1 MALEIKIPAVGE
13 SITEV
18 TIAKWLKQDG
28 DAVKRD
34 EVIAELE
41 SDKATFEL
49 PAEADGILKIRVAEG
64 ETIGIGTIIA
74 DLDGAGGN
82 GAAPAAAASPA
93 PAAAPAAVPTA
104 TADPVAKGE
113 ENPAAS
119 NQSGY
124 GGAPAGNE
132 SKDPATPGAP
142 AAAAAPAAGGAAP
155 AGGGT
160 IEMKIPTVG
169 ESITEVTVAKWLK
182 EDGAQVSRD
191 EVIAELESDKAT
203 FELPAEGSGTLRH
216 AVKEGETIAIG
227 TVIARIEGG
236 SGAGAAPA
244 PAAAAPAAQA
254 APTAA
259 LASAPAAG
267 GAATYATRV
276 PSPAAGKILGEK
288 GIAATDVAGTGRDG
302 RITKEDA
309 QNAQAKPAAPAPQ
322 AAPAAAPAAP
332 APAASSAPAASGTR
346 TQRRERMSNL
356 RKTVARRLVTVKNE
370 TAMLTTFNEVNM
382 QPIMDLRT
390 KFKDKFKE
398 KNGVGLGFMSFFTKA
413 VCVALKEWPSVNA
426 QIDGTD
432 IVFNDFCDISIAVSA
447 PKGLVVPVI
456 RNAELLSFDGVE
468 KEVVRLAT
476 LARDNKLTIEQMT
489 GGTFTIT
496 NGGVFGSMMSTP
508 IINAPQSAILGMH
521 NIVQRPIAENGQVVI
536 RPMMYLALSYDH
548 RIIDGRESVSF
559 LVRVKELL
567 EDPTRLLLGV

>member
-18 TIAKWLKQDG
+18 TIAKWLKKDG
-28 DAVKRD
+28 EAVKRD

-49 PAEADGILKIRVAEG
+49 PAEADGVLKIRVAEG
-64 ETIGIGTIIA
+64 ETIGIGTVIA
-74 DLDGAGGN
+74 DLDGAAA
-82 GAAPAAAASPA
+82 GAAPAPAAPA
-93 PAAAPAAVPTA
+93 PAAASAPAAVPA
-104 TADPVAKGE
+104 ADPINKGE
-113 ENPAAS
+113 QNPAAS
-119 NQSGY
+119 DQAGY
-124 GGAPAGNE
+124 GGKPESGAATAAP
-132 SKDPATPGAP
+132 
-142 AAAAAPAAGGAAP
+142 AAPAAGG
-155 AGGGT
+155 GSV
-160 IEMKIPTVG
+160 EMKIPAVG

-203 FELPAEGSGTLRH
+203 FELPAEAAGILRH
-216 AVKEGETIAIG
+216 AVKEGETISIG
-227 TVIARIEGG
+227 AVIARIEGG
-236 SGAGAAPA
+236 GGEVPHGAAPATAA
-244 PAAAAPAAQA
+244 PAAAAPV
-254 APTAA
+254 AA
-259 LASAPAAG
+259 LATAPAAG
-267 GAATYATRV
+267 GAATYATGV
-276 PSPAAGKILGEK
+276 PSPAAGKILDEK
-288 GIAATDVAGTGRDG
+288 GIAAADVAGTGRDG

-309 QNAQAKPAAPAPQ
+309 QNAQAKPAVPAPVAAPAAVAP
-322 AAPAAAPAAP
+322 AASAPAAAPAAGG
-332 APAASSAPAASGTR
+332 SR
-346 TQRRERMSNL
+346 EVRRERMSNL

-382 QPIMDLRT
+382 QPIMDLRN
-390 KFKDKFKE
+390 KFKDQFKA

-413 VCVALKEWPSVNA
+413 VCIALKEWPAVNA

-432 IVFNDFCDISIAVSA
+432 IVYSDFADISIAVSA

-456 RNAELLSFDGVE
+456 RNAEQLSFEGIE
-468 KEVVRLAT
+468 KEVVRLAG
-476 LARDNKLTIEQMT
+476 LARDNKLTIEQMS

-496 NGGVFGSMMSTP
+496 NGGVFGSMLSTP

-521 NIVQRPIAENGQVVI
+521 NIIQRPIAENGQVVI

-567 EDPTRLLLGV
+567 EDPTRMMFGV